1 VRHGNWRP
9 AALLLALAILSTAV
23 RADGYDERRVQTGL
37 RLFRAM
43 LAADTQ
49 LPGRAGADGALLVL
63 FVYSDDR
70 RRAEELA
77 DTFLKRGGVAEPV
90 RGLPVRVE
98 VVSASQLASWNGRP
112 AAVFIAQHPGGAL
125 LGSIVAFGIERR
137 LIVYSPFEGDVENG
151 VLGGLAIEAQVRPFV
166 NLATL
171 EASSVT
177 LKDFFLKVAKVH
189 R

>member
-1 VRHGNWRP
+1 MRP
-9 AALLLALAILSTAV
+9 GYWQLAAVLLALVVPCVGA

-43 LAADTQ
+43 LAADTG
-49 LPGRAGADGALLVL
+49 LPQRADADGRLLVL
-63 FVYSDDR
+63 FVYADDR
-70 RRAEELA
+70 ARAAQLA
-77 DTFLKRGGVAEPV
+77 ESFATRDGGGSQV
-90 RGLPVRVE
+90 RGLDVRVE
-98 VVSASQLASWNGRP
+98 VVPASGLGRWNGRP
-112 AAVFIAQHPGGAL
+112 AAVFVAQPPGGAL
-125 LGSIVAFGIERR
+125 LQDIVVFGITRR
-137 LIVYSPFEGDVENG
+137 LIVYSPFEGHVESG

-171 EASSVT
+171 EKSDVA